1 MNQSRR
7 LRMSKLSL
15 GLVAAL
21 AAAPAFAQSTSA
33 GVGGLVTDN
42 GGQPVAG
49 AEVTI
54 THVESGTVS
63 RATTDASGRYTA
75 RGLRVGGPY
84 QVIITKSG
92 SGTKTEDNVFLQ
104 LNQTSTVNAALTGD
118 LTTLETVTAVGFTG
132 GSEVFS
138 ATKMGSGTSVDQ
150 VTIQSLPSVNG
161 NIQDYMRL
169 DPRVTFSDRASGSI
183 TAGGQNPRFN
193 KITIDGV
200 SASDTFGLEG
210 NNMPTQRQPVSM
222 EAIEAIDINLS
233 NYDVTM
239 SGAAGANVNAVT
251 KSGTNEFHGS
261 VYGTYRDGDWFGDY
275 PARVAGSTIDV
286 TDQKFDEF
294 DDESTWGVTLGGPII
309 KDKLFFFA
317 NYEKF
322 KQTNIGP
329 AGKTLGTNP
338 LADSNAQFTAA
349 EVAEVQRIAR
359 EVWGF
364 EPGDLSGG
372 GDTELEEY
380 ALKLDWNISDAHR
393 ASLRYSKLEQ
403 NRVRPEASTAS
414 ILALSSNWFNHVKT
428 VESYVG
434 QLFSDWSD
442 TFSTEFKVS
451 YRDYSAVR
459 VSPTTAPT
467 IQVYFDDRIAGNG
480 NDSPIGTTSN
490 SINGLDAIRL
500 GTERS
505 SPGNALLTETWNY
518 FGSAT
523 WTVGDHD
530 LKFGAE
536 YSENEIYNFFL
547 QDSWGNYSFY
557 VPRGVDPDG
566 AGPLWGPANFSN
578 LLNGRYFDYDLQT
591 NPADPNAIAARYKN
605 KSLGFFV
612 QDTWYVTPNLT
623 LTLGVRADKPEASP
637 NPPFNEC
644 FAAAPGTVNAACG
657 TGYVGGFGIANNNTY
672 NGDYIIQ
679 PRFGFNYTF
688 DWERPAQLRG
698 GVGLFQ
704 GDAPQV
710 WVGNA
715 YSSTGMNYTS
725 YQNYTN
731 PTLVP
736 FSPDGLNQNVP
747 PGGSGVRNVNAIS
760 SDFEL
765 PSVWK
770 ANLAIDVETPW
781 NGVVA
786 SAELLLTDVK
796 NGLFY
801 RTLNVGPGY
810 IGPDGRVL
818 YWNPASGRPFGNT
831 GAGTGALAPNG
842 ARFGRNGYFGDVFLL
857 ENTNKGKGQ
866 QLTVSLSKPF
876 STESDWSWTLGYTRT
891 NAEEVSALTSSTAGS
906 GYGSQLGYNINE
918 PTSSTARYEIK
929 DRFSGSV
936 NWSHKFFGDY
946 ATQVG
951 LFYEGRSGRP
961 YSYIFNGDAN
971 GDNRTFNDLFYVPN
985 GPGDVRFGTMNAAGT
1000 YFGCSAL
1007 NSAGTACAPTAV
1019 SAAAM
1024 EAQFFAWLEQ
1034 QDGLNRYKGSYAPE
1048 NGFRSGWVNTFD
1060 IRISQELPGFMK
1072 GHKSKIWLDIQNVGN
1087 LINKDWGHVLD
1098 YGFNANNAVASLVGI
1113 SNGQYV
1119 YNYRGGTEFG
1129 QATAFG
1135 IPTNADSQTN
1145 GIAQWSLQLG
1155 LRYEF

>member
-63 RATTDASGRYTA
+63 RATTDGSGRYTA

-84 QVIITKSG
+84 QVTITKSG
-92 SGTKTEDNVFLQ
+92 SGTKTEDNVYLT
-104 LNQTSTVNAALTGD
+104 LNQVNTVNAALTGD
-118 LTTLETVTAVGFTG
+118 LTTLETVTAVGFSG

-150 VTIQSLPSVNG
+150 RAIQSLPSVNG

-169 DPRVTFSDRASGSI
+169 DPRVTFTDRASGSI

-233 NYDVTM
+233 SYDV
-239 SGAAGANVNAVT
+239 SIAGAAGANVNAVT

-261 VYGTYRDGDWFGDY
+261 VYGSYRDGEWFGKH
-275 PARVAGSTIDV
+275 PV
-286 TDQKFDEF
+286 TNRDFNEF
-294 DDESTWGVTLGGPII
+294 TEEETYGFTLGGPVI
-309 KDKLFFFA
+309 KDKLFFFT
-317 NYEKF
+317 NYEKY
-322 KQTNIGP
+322 KR
-329 AGKTLGTNP
+329 GKPSPDLSNTP
-338 LADSNAQFTAA
+338 LLRADGDFDAA
-349 EVAEVQRIAR
+349 DLAEVQRIAR
-359 EVWGF
+359 DIWGF
-364 EPGDLSGG
+364 EPGATSGN

-393 ASLRYSKLEQ
+393 ASVRYSKLEQ
-403 NRVRPEASTAS
+403 TRVRPEGSGAST
-414 ILALSSNWFNHVKT
+414 LALSSNWFSHEKT

-434 QLFSDWSD
+434 QLFSDWTD

-451 YRDYSAVR
+451 YRDYSAIR

-467 IQVYFDDRIAGNG
+467 IQVYFDDLNNSNAI
-480 NDSPIGTTSN
+480 TS
-490 SINGLDAIRL
+490 GDFIRL

-505 SPGNALLTETWNY
+505 SPGNTLLTETWNY

-530 LKFGAE
+530 IKFGAE
-536 YSENEIYNFFL
+536 YSENDIYNFFL

-557 VPRGVDPDG
+557 VPSVGGVSNFGNLIRGQ
-566 AGPLWGPANFSN
+566 
-578 LLNGRYFDYDLQT
+578 YFDYDLQT
-591 NPADPNAIAARYKN
+591 NPANPDAIAAQYKN
-605 KSLGFFV
+605 KNLGLFI

-623 LTLGVRADKPEASP
+623 LTLGVRADKPTASP
-637 NPPFNEC
+637 APPYNAC

-657 TGYVGGFGIANNNTY
+657 TGYTGGFGLDNSNTY

-688 DWERPAQLRG
+688 DSERSMQLRG

-715 YSSTGMNYTS
+715 YSSTGMNYIS
-725 YQNYTN
+725 YQN
-731 PTLVP
+731 LVCNDANADGLCDNGVQ
-736 FSPDGLNQNVP
+736 FSADGLNP
-747 PGGSGVRNVNAIS
+747 SIPATGTGVRNVNVIGE
-760 SDFEL
+760 DFEL

-770 ANLAIDVETPW
+770 ANLAFDVETPW
-781 NGVVA
+781 YGIVA

-796 NGLFY
+796 SGLVY
-801 RTLNVGPGY
+801 RTLNVGPGFT
-810 IGPDGRVL
+810 GPDGRTL
-818 YWNPASGRPFGNT
+818 YWNPN
-831 GAGTGALAPNG
+831 APGGLWNSNNAQ
-842 ARFGRNGYFGDVFLL
+842 ARFGRNTYFGDVLL
-857 ENTNKGKGQ
+857 IENTDQGKGQ
-866 QLTVSLSKPF
+866 QLTVSLNKPF
-876 STESDWSWTLGYTRT
+876 SSESDWSWTLGYTYT

-906 GYGSQLGYNINE
+906 GYGSQYGFNINE
-918 PTSSTARYEIK
+918 PTATTARYEIR
-929 DRFSGSV
+929 DRFSGAL

-951 LFYEGRSGRP
+951 LYYEGRSGRP
-961 YSYIFNGDAN
+961 YSYIFTGDAN
-971 GDNRTFNDLFYVPN
+971 GDSRTFNDLFYVPA
-985 GPGDVRFGTMNAAGT
+985 GPGDVLFGSLT
-1000 YFGCSAL
+1000 
-1007 NSAGTACAPTAV
+1007 SAGVFTPNPT
-1019 SAAAM
+1019 M
-1024 EAQFFAWLEQ
+1024 EAAFWSWLETQ
-1034 QDGLNRYKGSYAPE
+1034 EGLSRYKGTYAPE
-1048 NGFRSGWVNTFD
+1048 NGFRAGWVNTFD
-1060 IRISQELPGFMK
+1060 VRISQELPGFFK

-1087 LINKDWGHVLD
+1087 LINKDWGHILD
-1098 YGFNANNAVASLVGI
+1098 YGFNGNNAVASMIGMYQ
-1113 SNGQYV
+1113 GKYV
-1119 YNYRGGTEFG
+1119 YGYRSGTEFG
-1129 QATAFG
+1129 QASALAV
-1135 IPTNADSQTN
+1135 PTDADQQTN
-1145 GIAQWSLQLG
+1145 GVSQWSLQVG
-1155 LRYEF
+1155 LKYEF

>member
-15 GLVAAL
+15 GLIAAL
-21 AAAPAFAQSTSA
+21 AAAPVFAQSTSA

-63 RATTDASGRYTA
+63 RATTDASGRYNA

-84 QVIITKSG
+84 QINVTKAG
-92 SGTKTEDNVFLQ
+92 AGTKTEDNVYLT
-104 LNQTSTVNAALTGD
+104 LNQINTVDAALTGD
-118 LTTLETVTAVGFTG
+118 MTTLETVTAVGFTG

-138 ATKMGSGTSVDQ
+138 ATKMGSGTSVDR
-150 VTIQSLPSVNG
+150 VTIEALPSMNG

-169 DPRVTFSDRASGSI
+169 DPRVAFTDRASGSI
-183 TAGGQNPRFN
+183 SAGGQNPRFN
-193 KITIDGV
+193 KVTIDGV

-210 NNMPTQRQPVSM
+210 NNMPTMRQPVSM
-222 EAIEAIDINLS
+222 EAIEAIDVNLS

-261 VYGTYRDGDWFGDY
+261 VYGSYRDGDWFGDY
-275 PARVAGSTIDV
+275 PARIAGSTLDV
-286 TDQKFDEF
+286 TGLPFDEY
-294 DDESTWGVTLGGPII
+294 DDEKTWGVTLGGPIV

-317 NYEKF
+317 NYEKL

-329 AGKTLGTNP
+329 AGKSQGTNP
-338 LADSNAQFTAA
+338 LAAGSADFSAA
-349 EVAEVQRIAR
+349 DLAEVQRIAR
-359 EVWGF
+359 DVWGF
-364 EPGDLSGG
+364 DPGGLTGG

-380 ALKLDWNISDAHR
+380 ALKLDWNISDNHR

-403 NRVRPEASTAS
+403 NRVRPEASTANVLS
-414 ILALSSNWFNHVKT
+414 LSSNWYNHAKT

-434 QLFSDWSD
+434 QVFSDWSD

-451 YRDYSAVR
+451 YRDYSAIR
-459 VSPTTAPT
+459 VNPTTAPT
-467 IQVYFDDRIAGNG
+467 IQVYFDDGVTGNG
-480 NDSPIGTTSN
+480 NDTPIGTNNN

-505 SPGNALLTETWNY
+505 SMGNALLNETWNY
-518 FGSAT
+518 FGAAT
-523 WTVGDHD
+523 WTLGDHD
-530 LKFGAE
+530 VKFGAE
-536 YSENEIYNFFL
+536 YSENEVYNFFL
-547 QDSWGNYSFY
+547 QDYWGNYSFY
-557 VPRGVDPDG
+557 VPR
-566 AGPLWGPANFSN
+566 PLVGGTRVSDFGN
-578 LLNGRYFDYDLQT
+578 LLRGQYFDYDLQT
-591 NPADPNAIAARYKN
+591 NPANPEVIAARYKN
-605 KSLGFFV
+605 KSMGAFV
-612 QDTWYVTPNLT
+612 QDTWYVSPNLT
-623 LTLGVRADKPEASP
+623 LTFGVRADKPSASP
-637 NPPFNEC
+637 NPPYNEC

-657 TGYVGGFGIANNNTY
+657 TGYVGGFGIPNNNTY

-715 YSSTGMNYTS
+715 YSNTGMNYIS
-725 YQNYTN
+725 YQNQTAWQ
-731 PTLVP
+731 TIP
-736 FSPDGLNQNVP
+736 FSADGLNQPIP
-747 PGGSGVRNVNAIS
+747 PGGAGVRNVNPIS

-781 NGVVA
+781 HGIVA

-801 RTLNVGPGY
+801 RSLNVGPGY
-810 IGPDGRVL
+810 TGPDGRTL
-818 YWNPASGRPFGNT
+818 YWNPNSPRPFGNT
-831 GAGTGALAPNG
+831 TATGGIPANT
-842 ARFGRNGYFGDVFLL
+842 ARFGRNAYFNDVLLL

-866 QLTVSLSKPF
+866 QLTVSLTKPF
-876 STESDWSWTLGYTRT
+876 SEQSDWSWSLGYTHT

-929 DRFSGSV
+929 DRFSGSL

-985 GPGDVRFGTMNAAGT
+985 GPGDVLFGSL
-1000 YFGCSAL
+1000 SAT
-1007 NSAGTACAPTAV
+1007 GQFTANP
-1019 SAAAM
+1019 AM
-1024 EAQFFAWLEQ
+1024 EQAFWTWLEQ
-1034 QDGLNRYKGSYAPE
+1034 QDGLSRYKGTYAPE
-1048 NGFRSGWVNTFD
+1048 NGFTSGWVNTFD
-1060 IRISQELPGFMK
+1060 IRISQELPGFFK

-1087 LINKDWGHVLD
+1087 LINKDWGHVID
-1098 YGFNANNAVASLVGI
+1098 YGFNANNAVASLQGI
-1113 SNGQYV
+1113 YDGKYV
-1119 YNYRGGTEFG
+1119 YGYRGTVNGVGEFG
-1129 QATAFG
+1129 QATAYG
-1135 IPTNADSQTN
+1135 IPTNSDSQTN
-1145 GIAQWSLQLG
+1145 GISQWSMQVG

>member
-84 QVIITKSG
+84 QVTITKSG
-92 SGTKTEDNVFLQ
+92 AGTKTEDNVFLQ

-118 LTTLETVTAVGFTG
+118 LTTLETVTAVGFAG

-138 ATKMGSGTSVDQ
+138 ATKMGSGTSVDR
-150 VTIQSLPSVNG
+150 VTIENLPSVNG

-275 PARVAGSTIDV
+275 PARVAGATIDV
-286 TDQKFDEF
+286 TDRPFDEY
-294 DDESTWGVTLGGPII
+294 DDEKTWGITLGGPII

-338 LADSNAQFTAA
+338 LSSGGADFDAA
-349 EVAEVQRIAR
+349 DVAEVQRIAR
-359 EVWGF
+359 EEWGF
-364 EPGDLSGG
+364 DAGDLSGG

-403 NRVRPEASTAS
+403 NRIRPEASTAS
-414 ILALSSNWFNHVKT
+414 VLALSSNWFNHVKT

-434 QLFSDWSD
+434 QLFSDWSE

-459 VSPTTAPT
+459 VSPTNAPT
-467 IQVYFDDRIAGNG
+467 IQVYFDDGIATNG
-480 NDSPIGTTSN
+480 NNNPIGTNSN
-490 SINGLDAIRL
+490 SFAGLDAIRL

-518 FGSAT
+518 FGAAT
-523 WTVGDHD
+523 WTLGDHD

-557 VPRGVDPDG
+557 VPLVNGVSD
-566 AGPLWGPANFSN
+566 FSN
-578 LLNGRYFDYDLQT
+578 LINGRYFDYDLQT
-591 NPADPNAIAARYKN
+591 NPTNPDAIAARYKN

-623 LTLGVRADKPEASP
+623 LTLGVRADKPTASP

-644 FAAAPGTVNAACG
+644 FAAAPGTTNAACG
-657 TGYVGGFGIANNNTY
+657 TGYTGGFGIANNNTY

-715 YSSTGMNYTS
+715 YSSTGLNYTS

-760 SDFEL
+760 DDFEL

-818 YWNPASGRPFGNT
+818 YWNPNSARPFGNT
-831 GAGTGALAPNG
+831 TAGTGALSPNG
-842 ARFGRNGYFGDVFLL
+842 ARTGRNTYFGDVFLL

-866 QLTVSLSKPF
+866 QLTISLSKPF
-876 STESDWSWTLGYTRT
+876 SSESDWSWNIGYTRT

-906 GYGSQLGYNINE
+906 GYGSQYGFSINE

-929 DRFSGSV
+929 DRFSGAL

-961 YSYIFNGDAN
+961 YSYIFTGDAN
-971 GDNRTFNDLFYVPN
+971 GDNRTFNDLFYVPA
-985 GPGDVRFGTMNAAGT
+985 GPGDVLFGSL
-1000 YFGCSAL
+1000 SAT
-1007 NSAGTACAPTAV
+1007 GQFTADPV
-1019 SAAAM
+1019 M
-1024 EAQFFAWLEQ
+1024 EARFWEWLSTQE
-1034 QDGLNRYKGSYAPE
+1034 GLSRYQGTYAPE
-1048 NGFRSGWVNTFD
+1048 NGFTTGWVNTFD
-1060 IRISQELPGFMK
+1060 IRISQELPGFFK

-1087 LINKDWGHVLD
+1087 LINKDWGHVID
-1098 YGFNANNAVASLVGI
+1098 YGFNANNAVASLQGI
-1113 SNGQYV
+1113 YNGKYV
-1119 YNYRGGTEFG
+1119 YGYRGNLNGVPEFG
-1129 QATAFG
+1129 QSTALG
-1135 IPTNADSQTN
+1135 LPTNADSQTN
-1145 GIAQWSLQLG
+1145 GISQWSLQVG
-1155 LRYEF
+1155 LKYEF

>member
-7 LRMSKLSL
+7 LRLSKLSL
-15 GLVAAL
+15 GLVVAL

-84 QVIITKSG
+84 QVTITKSG

-118 LTTLETVTAVGFTG
+118 LTTLETVTAVGFAG

-138 ATKMGSGTSVDQ
+138 ATKMGSGTSVDR
-150 VTIQSLPSVNG
+150 VTIENLPSVNG

-275 PARVAGSTIDV
+275 PTRVAGATIDV
-286 TDQKFDEF
+286 TDRPFDEY
-294 DDESTWGVTLGGPII
+294 DDEKTWGITLGGPII

-338 LADSNAQFTAA
+338 LSSGGADFDAA
-349 EVAEVQRIAR
+349 DVAEVQRIAR
-359 EVWGF
+359 EEWGF
-364 EPGDLSGG
+364 DAGDLSGG

-403 NRVRPEASTAS
+403 NRIRPEASTAS
-414 ILALSSNWFNHVKT
+414 VLALSSNWFNHVKT

-451 YRDYSAVR
+451 YRDYSSVR
-459 VSPTTAPT
+459 VSPTNAPT
-467 IQVYFDDRIAGNG
+467 IQVYFDDGIATN
-480 NDSPIGTTSN
+480 NNNNPIGTNSN
-490 SINGLDAIRL
+490 SFAGLDAIRL

-518 FGSAT
+518 FGAAT
-523 WTVGDHD
+523 WTLGDHD

-557 VPRGVDPDG
+557 VPLVNGVSD
-566 AGPLWGPANFSN
+566 FSN
-578 LLNGRYFDYDLQT
+578 LINGRYFDYDLQT
-591 NPADPNAIAARYKN
+591 NPTDPDAIAARYKN

-623 LTLGVRADKPEASP
+623 LTLGVRADKPTASP

-644 FAAAPGTVNAACG
+644 FAAAPGTANAACTGG
-657 TGYVGGFGIANNNTY
+657 TYTGGFGIANNNTY

-715 YSSTGMNYTS
+715 YSSTGMNYVS

-760 SDFEL
+760 DDFEL

-810 IGPDGRVL
+810 VGPDGRVL
-818 YWNPASGRPFGNT
+818 YWNPNSARPFGNT
-831 GAGTGALAPNG
+831 TAGTGALAPNG
-842 ARFGRNGYFGDVFLL
+842 ARTGRNTYFGDVFLL

-866 QLTVSLSKPF
+866 QLTVSLTKPF
-876 STESDWSWTLGYTRT
+876 TSESDWSWSIGYTRT
-891 NAEEVSALTSSTAGS
+891 NAEEVSALTSSTASS
-906 GYGSQLGYNINE
+906 GYGSQYGFNINE

-929 DRFSGSV
+929 DRFSGSL

-961 YSYIFNGDAN
+961 YSYIFTGDAN
-971 GDNRTFNDLFYVPN
+971 GDNRTFNDLFYVPA
-985 GPGDVRFGTMNAAGT
+985 GPGDVLFGSL
-1000 YFGCSAL
+1000 SAT
-1007 NSAGTACAPTAV
+1007 GQFTPDPV
-1019 SAAAM
+1019 M
-1024 EAQFFAWLEQ
+1024 EARFWEWLSTQE
-1034 QDGLNRYKGSYAPE
+1034 GLSRYQGTYAPE
-1048 NGFRSGWVNTFD
+1048 NGFTTGWVNTFD
-1060 IRISQELPGFMK
+1060 IRISQELPGFFK
-1072 GHKSKIWLDIQNVGN
+1072 GHKSKVWLDIQNVGN
-1087 LINKDWGHVLD
+1087 LINKDWGHVID
-1098 YGFNANNAVASLVGI
+1098 YGFNANNAVASLQGI
-1113 SNGQYV
+1113 YNGQYV
-1119 YNYRGGTEFG
+1119 YGYRGNLNGVPEFG
-1129 QATAFG
+1129 QSTALG
-1135 IPTNADSQTN
+1135 LPTNSDSQTN
-1145 GIAQWSLQLG
+1145 GISQWSLQVG
-1155 LRYEF
+1155 LKYEF

>member
-1 MNQSRR
+1 MNQTRF
-7 LRMSKLSL
+7 RMSKIAL
-15 GLVAAL
+15 GLVVAL
-21 AAAPAFAQSTSA
+21 AAAPSFAQSTSS
-33 GVGGLVTDN
+33 GVGGLVTGAD
-42 GGQPVAG
+42 GAPVAG

-63 RATTDASGRYTA
+63 RATTDANGRYNA

-84 QVIITKSG
+84 TISVVKAG
-92 SGTKTEDNVFLQ
+92 AGTDTEENIYLT
-104 LNQTSTVNAALTGD
+104 LNQISTVDAALAGGD
-118 LTTLETVTAVGFTG
+118 VATLETVTAVGFTG

-150 VTIQSLPSVNG
+150 RTIDALPSVNG

-169 DPRVTFSDRASGSI
+169 DPRVAFTDRASGSI
-183 TAGGQNPRFN
+183 SAGGQNPRFN

-200 SASDTFGLEG
+200 SASDSFGLEG
-210 NNMPTQRQPVSM
+210 NNMPTMRQPVSM

-275 PARVAGSTIDV
+275 PARVAGSTTDV
-286 TDQKFDEF
+286 TGRPFDEYS
-294 DDESTWGVTLGGPII
+294 EEQTWGVTLGGPII

-322 KQTNIGP
+322 KQTDIGP
-329 AGKTLGTNP
+329 AGQSLGTNP
-338 LADSNAQFTAA
+338 LATGSADFTDA
-349 EVAEVQRIAR
+349 ELAEVQRIAR
-359 EVWGF
+359 DVWGF
-364 EPGDLSGG
+364 EPGGLSGG

-380 ALKLDWNISDAHR
+380 ALKLDWNISDNHR

-403 NRVRPEASTAS
+403 TRVRPEASTAS
-414 ILALSSNWFNHVKT
+414 VLSLSSNWFNHAKT

-451 YRDYSAVR
+451 YRDYSAIR
-459 VSPTTAPT
+459 VNPTTAPT
-467 IQVYFDDRIAGNG
+467 IQVYFDDRVANG
-480 NDSPIGTTSN
+480 NDTPVGTNNN
-490 SINGLDAIRL
+490 SFSGLDAIRL

-518 FGSAT
+518 FGAAT
-523 WTVGDHD
+523 WTLGDHD

-536 YSENEIYNFFL
+536 YSESEIYNFFL

-557 VPRGVDPDG
+557 VPRGTDPDG
-566 AGPLWGPANFSN
+566 AGPLWGPANFGN
-578 LLNGRYFDYDLQT
+578 LLRGQYFDYDLQT
-591 NPADPNAIAARYKN
+591 NPTDPDAIAARYKN
-605 KSLGFFV
+605 KSLGLFV

-623 LTLGVRADKPEASP
+623 LTFGLRADKPTASP
-637 NPPFNEC
+637 APPFNAC
-644 FAAAPGTVNAACG
+644 FAAAPGTANAACG
-657 TGYVGGFGIANNNTY
+657 AGYTGGFGIDNSHTY

-688 DWERPAQLRG
+688 DWARPAQLRG
-698 GVGLFQ
+698 GIGLFQ

-715 YSSTGMNYTS
+715 YSSTGMNYVS
-725 YQNYTN
+725 YQNVICVDANADGRCDNGVQFTA
-731 PTLVP
+731 
-736 FSPDGLNQNVP
+736 DGLNP
-747 PGGSGVRNVNAIS
+747 SIPASGTGVRNVNAIS

-781 NGVVA
+781 HGIVA

-810 IGPDGRVL
+810 VGPDGRTL
-818 YWNPASGRPFGNT
+818 YWNPNSTRPFGNT
-831 GAGTGALAPNG
+831 TSTPGNPANG
-842 ARFGRNGYFGDVFLL
+842 ARFGRNAYFGDVFLL
-857 ENTNKGKGQ
+857 ENTDQGKGQ
-866 QLTVSLSKPF
+866 QFTVSLTKPF
-876 STESDWSWTLGYTRT
+876 STESDWSWSLGYTRT

-906 GYGSQLGYNINE
+906 GFGSQLGVNINQ
-918 PTSSTARYEIK
+918 PTTSTARYEIK
-929 DRFSGSV
+929 DRFSGAL
-936 NWSHKFFGDY
+936 NWSHKFFGDH

-961 YSYIFNGDAN
+961 YSYIFSGDAN
-971 GDNRTFNDLFYVPN
+971 GDNRTFNDLFYVPA
-985 GPGDVRFGTMNAAGT
+985 GPGDVLFGSLSPTGA
-1000 YFGCSAL
+1000 F
-1007 NSAGTACAPTAV
+1007 TANP
-1019 SAAAM
+1019 AM
-1024 EAQFFAWLEQ
+1024 EAAFWSWLDTQE
-1034 QDGLNRYKGSYAPE
+1034 DLKHYKGNYAPE
-1048 NGFRSGWVNTFD
+1048 NGFTSGWVNTFD
-1060 IRISQELPGFMK
+1060 VRISQELPGFLK

-1087 LINKDWGHVLD
+1087 LLNKDWGHVID
-1098 YGFNANNAVASLVGI
+1098 YGFNANNAVASLIGVSG
-1113 SNGQYV
+1113 GKYV
-1119 YNYRGGTEFG
+1119 YGYRSGTEFG
-1129 QATAFG
+1129 QATALG
-1135 IPTNADSQTN
+1135 LPTNADSQTN
-1145 GIAQWSLQLG
+1145 GISQWSLQLG
-1155 LRYEF
+1155 LKYEF

>member
-1 MNQSRR
+1 MNQTRR
-7 LRMSKLSL
+7 LRLSKLSL
-15 GLVAAL
+15 GLVVAL

-63 RATTDASGRYTA
+63 RATTDDSGRYNA

-84 QVIITKSG
+84 QVTITKSG
-92 SGTKTEDNVFLQ
+92 SGTKTEDNVFLT
-104 LNQTSTVNAALTGD
+104 LNQVNTVNAALTGD
-118 LTTLETVTAVGFTG
+118 LTTLETVTAVGFSG

-138 ATKMGSGTSVDQ
+138 ATKMGSGTSVDR
-150 VTIQSLPSVNG
+150 VTIEALPSVNG

-183 TAGGQNPRFN
+183 TAGGMNPRFN

-222 EAIEAIDINLS
+222 EAIEAIDVNLS

-275 PARVAGSTIDV
+275 PGRVAGSTAVNV
-286 TDQKFDEF
+286 TGMPFDEY
-294 DDESTWGVTLGGPII
+294 DNESTWGVTLGGPIV

-329 AGKTLGTNP
+329 AGKSQGTNP
-338 LADSNAQFTAA
+338 LAAGNADFDAA
-349 EVAEVQRIAR
+349 DLAAVQDIAR
-359 EVWGF
+359 NVWGF
-364 EPGDLSGG
+364 DAGGLTGG
-372 GDTELEEY
+372 GDTQLEEY

-414 ILALSSNWFNHVKT
+414 ILALSSNWFNHAKT

-451 YRDYSAVR
+451 YRDYSAIR
-459 VSPTTAPT
+459 ISPTTAPT
-467 IQVYFDDRIAGNG
+467 IQVYFDDGVAGNG
-480 NDSPIGTTSN
+480 NDNPIGTSSN
-490 SINGLDAIRL
+490 SFSGLDAIRL

-505 SPGNALLTETWNY
+505 SPGNSLMTKTWNY
-518 FGSAT
+518 FGSGT

-530 LKFGAE
+530 IKFGAE
-536 YSENEIYNFFL
+536 YSESDIYNFFL

-557 VPRGVDPDG
+557 VPTVGGVSD
-566 AGPLWGPANFSN
+566 FSN
-578 LLNGRYFDYDLQT
+578 LRNGRYFDYDLQT

-605 KSLGFFV
+605 KSIGFFV

-623 LTLGVRADKPEASP
+623 LTVGVRADKPDASP
-637 NPPFNEC
+637 NPPYNAC
-644 FAAAPGTVNAACG
+644 FAAAPGTANAACG
-657 TGYVGGFGIANNNTY
+657 SGYTGGFGIANNNTY
-672 NGDYIIQ
+672 NGSYIIQ

-688 DWERPAQLRG
+688 DSERSMQLRG

-704 GDAPQV
+704 GDAPNV

-715 YSSTGMNYTS
+715 YSSTGMNYVS

-736 FSPDGLNQNVP
+736 FSADGLNQNVP

-760 SDFEL
+760 DDFEL

-781 NGVVA
+781 NGIVA
-786 SAELLLTDVK
+786 SAELLLTDVN

-801 RTLNVGPGY
+801 RSLNVGPGY
-810 IGPDGRVL
+810 VGPDGRVL
-818 YWNPASGRPFGNT
+818 YWNPNSARPFGNT
-831 GAGTGALAPNG
+831 SAGTGALAANG
-842 ARFGRNGYFGDVFLL
+842 ARTGRNTYFGDVFLL

-866 QLTVSLSKPF
+866 QLTVSLTKPF

-891 NAEEVSALTSSTAGS
+891 NAEEVSALTSSTASS
-906 GYGSQLGYNINE
+906 GYGSQLGVNINE

-929 DRFSGSV
+929 DRFSGSL
-936 NWSHKFFGDY
+936 NWSRNFFGDY
-946 ATQVG
+946 DTHVG
-951 LFYEGRSGRP
+951 LVYEGRSGRP
-961 YSYIFNGDAN
+961 FSYIFSGDAN

-985 GPGDVRFGTMNAAGT
+985 GTGNDVKFGSL
-1000 YFGCSAL
+1000 SAT
-1007 NSAGTACAPTAV
+1007 GVFTAN
-1019 SAAAM
+1019 AAM
-1024 EAQFFAWLEQ
+1024 EQAFWTWLEK
-1034 QDGLNRYKGSYAPE
+1034 QDGLSRYKGTYAPE
-1048 NGFRSGWVNTFD
+1048 NGFTSGWVNTFD

-1072 GHKSKIWLDIQNVGN
+1072 GHKSKVWLDIQNVGN

-1098 YGFNANNAVASLVGI
+1098 YGFNANNAVATLQGI
-1113 SNGQYV
+1113 HNGQYV
-1119 YNYRGGTEFG
+1119 YGYRSGTEFG
-1129 QATAFG
+1129 QATAYG
-1135 IPTNADSQTN
+1135 MPTNADSQTN
-1145 GIAQWSLQLG
+1145 GISQWSLQVG
-1155 LRYEF
+1155 LKYEF

>member
-42 GGQPVAG
+42 GGQPVVG

-84 QVIITKSG
+84 QVTITKSG
-92 SGTKTEDNVFLQ
+92 SGTKTEDNVYLQ

-118 LTTLETVTAVGFTG
+118 LTTLETVTAVGFSG

-150 VTIQSLPSVNG
+150 VTIESLPSVNG

-275 PARVAGSTIDV
+275 PARVAGATIDV
-286 TDQKFDEF
+286 TGLPFDEY
-294 DDESTWGVTLGGPII
+294 DDEKTWGVTLGGPII

-338 LADSNAQFTAA
+338 LSSGGADFDAA
-349 EVAEVQRIAR
+349 DVAEVQRIAR
-359 EVWGF
+359 DVWGF
-364 EPGDLSGG
+364 DAGDLTGG

-403 NRVRPEASTAS
+403 NRIRPEASTAS
-414 ILALSSNWFNHVKT
+414 VLALSSNWFNHVKT

-434 QLFSDWSD
+434 QLFSDWSE

-451 YRDYSAVR
+451 FRDYSAIR
-459 VSPTTAPT
+459 VSPTNAPT
-467 IQVYFDDRIAGNG
+467 IQVYFDDGIATNG
-480 NDSPIGTTSN
+480 NNNPIGTNSN
-490 SINGLDAIRL
+490 SFAGLDAIRL

-518 FGSAT
+518 FGAAT

-557 VPRGVDPDG
+557 VPLVNGVSD
-566 AGPLWGPANFSN
+566 FSN
-578 LLNGRYFDYDLQT
+578 LINGRYFDYDLQT
-591 NPADPNAIAARYKN
+591 NPNDPNAIAARYKN
-605 KSLGFFV
+605 KSMGFFV

-657 TGYVGGFGIANNNTY
+657 TGYSGGFGIANNNTY

-760 SDFEL
+760 GDFEL

-781 NGVVA
+781 NGIVA

-810 IGPDGRVL
+810 VGPDGRML
-818 YWNPASGRPFGNT
+818 YWNPNSGRPFGNT
-831 GAGTGALAPNG
+831 SAGTGLLAPNG
-842 ARFGRNGYFGDVFLL
+842 ARTGRNTYFGDVFLL

-866 QLTVSLSKPF
+866 QLTVSLTKPF
-876 STESDWSWTLGYTRT
+876 SSDSDWSWSVGYTHT

-906 GYGSQLGYNINE
+906 GYGSQYGFNINE

-929 DRFSGSV
+929 DRFSGSL

-961 YSYIFNGDAN
+961 YSYIFTGDAN
-971 GDNRTFNDLFYVPN
+971 GDNRTFNDLFYVPA
-985 GPGDVRFGTMNAAGT
+985 GPGDVLFGSL
-1000 YFGCSAL
+1000 SAT
-1007 NSAGTACAPTAV
+1007 GQFTADPV
-1019 SAAAM
+1019 M
-1024 EAQFFAWLEQ
+1024 EARFWDWLSTQE
-1034 QDGLNRYKGSYAPE
+1034 GLSRYKGSFAPE
-1048 NGFRSGWVNTFD
+1048 NGFTTGWVNTFD
-1060 IRISQELPGFMK
+1060 IRISQELPGFFK
-1072 GHKSKIWLDIQNVGN
+1072 GHKSKVWLDIQNVGN
-1087 LINKDWGHVLD
+1087 LINKDWGHVID
-1098 YGFNANNAVASLVGI
+1098 YGFNANNAVASLQGI
-1113 SNGQYV
+1113 YNGQYV
-1119 YNYRGGTEFG
+1119 YGYRGNLNGVPEFG
-1129 QATAFG
+1129 QSTALG
-1135 IPTNADSQTN
+1135 LPTNADSQTN
-1145 GIAQWSLQLG
+1145 GISQWSLQVG
-1155 LRYEF
+1155 LKYEF